1 MKERIFESY
10 RENLE
15 GLLLPADQFRLF
27 CDRPEGFVL
36 REEYRE
42 QAIAQG
48 EALLHKTYSVLPLST
63 YLLFARTGNRI
74 GFEAPYFERRTD
86 LMALLTAEAYEGQGR
101 FMDPIMDLTW
111 AILEESSWVLPAHVN
126 PDGKNPPCMPR
137 PYEGDRGYTD
147 LFAGTTGA
155 CLAWVWYL
163 CRDKFDAISPL
174 INQRILENLRDRVI
188 LPFAEHNTEQ
198 YWMGY
203 PPQYWMNNWCPWIV
217 SNVLTVCA
225 LTVSDPAL
233 RERVVDFALMGL
245 DRFTA
250 MYGEDGGC
258 NEGPNY
264 WSVAGG
270 ALYNA
275 CLVLYDMTGGK
286 INAFSHPL
294 IKNMGEFFPKMY
306 ICNGYFLNFADAR
319 SKLPVDY
326 TWGYDWGK
334 LSDSSLMQNFWEFA
348 YKRSEETYLVGYNTP
363 YREFRGLCIPPF
375 GHRDLRA
382 SKAEF
387 YPSLGLSVCRD
398 SEDPQKGL
406 YLSLKGGHN
415 MESHNHL
422 DVGNF
427 VIYCDGTPIF
437 IDAGVGTYTARTF
450 GADRYDIWSMQSCYH
465 NLPTINGV
473 DQAPGGHFAA
483 KNAVFEEECQ
493 KLTLDLT
500 SAYPAEAGME
510 SFIRSAWIENG
521 RAVVRDEL
529 TSIGDGEVTFN
540 LLCNEEPI
548 PTGAGEFTVHGK
560 TVHYDPALTFT
571 VDMPDCTWP
580 ETVRIPSNWDCE
592 VLYRI
597 RLTAPLA
604 AGKKQTF
611 QMEVCR

>member
-1 MKERIFESY
+1 MKDKLFELY
-10 RENLE
+10 RSKLE
-15 GLLLPADQFRLF
+15 SLILPPEDFRLF
-27 CDRPEGFVL
+27 CDRPEGFTL

-48 EALLHKTYSVLPLST
+48 EALLHKTYPLLPLST

-74 GFEAPYFERRTD
+74 GFEAPYLERRTD

-101 FMDPIMDLTW
+101 FIDPIMDLTW

-126 PDGKNPPCMPR
+126 PDGRNPQCMPF
-137 PYEGDRGYTD
+137 PYEGDRHYTD

-188 LPFAEHNTEQ
+188 IPYAEHNTEQ

-203 PPQYWMNNWCPWIV
+203 PPQYWMNNWCPWII

-233 RERVVDFALMGL
+233 RERVVDYALMGL
-245 DRFTA
+245 DRFAA

-264 WSVAGG
+264 WQVAGG

-306 ICNGYFLNFADAR
+306 ICNGYFLNFADAS
-319 SKLPVDY
+319 SKLPVNY
-326 TWGYDWGK
+326 AWGHDWGK
-334 LSDSSLMQNFWEFA
+334 LSDSELMQNFWEFA
-348 YKRSEETYLVGYNTP
+348 YKKENTYLVGYNAP
-363 YREFRGLCIPPF
+363 YREFRSLCIPPF
-375 GHRDLRA
+375 DHRDFRA
-382 SKAEF
+382 SKSEYF
-387 YPSLGLSVCRD
+387 PSLGLSVCRD
-398 SEDPQKGL
+398 EEDAQRGL

-415 MESHNHL
+415 AESHNHL

-427 VIYCDGTPIF
+427 VVFCDGTPVF

-450 GADRYDIWSMQSCYH
+450 GVDRYDIWSMQSCYH
-465 NLPTINGV
+465 NLPTLNGV
-473 DQAPGGHFAA
+473 DQEPGGHFAA
-483 KNAVFEEECQ
+483 KNAVFEEESG

-500 SAYPAEAGME
+500 AAYPAKAGME
-510 SFIRSAWIENG
+510 SLIRSAWIENG

-529 TSIGDGEVTFN
+529 TSREDGEVTFN
-540 LLCNEEPI
+540 LLCNCEPVFVKN
-548 PTGAGEFTVHGK
+548 GEFTVQGK
-560 TVHYDPALTFT
+560 TVHYDPALTMT
-571 VDMPDCTWP
+571 VDIPDCTWP
-580 ETVRIPSNWDCE
+580 ETLVIPSKWDCE
-592 VLYRI
+592 CLYRI
-597 RLTAPLA
+597 RLTAPLQ

-611 QMEVCR
+611 QIEVCR